1 MLTCVNT
8 NKTSSVPFKV
18 LTRDWFKTEEPQQT
32 SFYPPHTDSVHG
44 CKGRA
49 KSIADG
55 LPVWLRLCTINTL
68 GPMQTIPQI
77 SHLSFPLGSR
87 IPPAEEKAL
96 ASGLGC
102 EPFTLAPEASI
113 TRKSSAHSS
122 SSTPF
127 MSQASPFSSSLR
139 ASTLM
144 LQAGKEG
151 KEGRGGHGLEYEH
164 GSFMKLCTDDVTLM
178 LRQKNRLSYCM

>member
-1 MLTCVNT
+1 MAQRHARHQADPPLMHSFSLSRHRNGYIGMAR
-8 NKTSSVPFKV
+8 SV
-18 LTRDWFKTEEPQQT
+18 
-32 SFYPPHTDSVHG
+32 
-44 CKGRA
+44 
-49 KSIADG
+49 ADG

-96 ASGLGC
+96 ASGLDC
-102 EPFTLAPEASI
+102 EPFTLAPEAST

-122 SSTPF
+122 SSPF

-144 LQAGKEG
+144 LQAV
-151 KEGRGGHGLEYEH
+151 KEGRDRGGG
-164 GSFMKLCTDDVTLM
+164 GRATV
-178 LRQKNRLSYCM
+178 

>member
-1 MLTCVNT
+1 MRGNHSRHLSTPDPSSHT
-8 NKTSSVPFKV
+8 NS
-18 LTRDWFKTEEPQQT
+18 E
-32 SFYPPHTDSVHG
+32 HG

-49 KSIADG
+49 RSIAGG

-102 EPFTLAPEASI
+102 EPFTLASI

-151 KEGRGGHGLEYEH
+151 KGGPRFRIRAWFFH
-164 GSFMKLCTDDVTLM
+164 DVIH
-178 LRQKNRLSYCM
+178 

>member
-1 MLTCVNT
+1 MTKYIKSAVHLNFCHLNMGWSHNRHLSDPHPFFHAATT
-8 NKTSSVPFKV
+8 HGYRGMARSV
-18 LTRDWFKTEEPQQT
+18 T
-32 SFYPPHTDSVHG
+32 
-44 CKGRA
+44 
-49 KSIADG
+49 DG

-102 EPFTLAPEASI
+102 EPFTLAPEAST

-151 KEGRGGHGLEYEH
+151 RDRGEEGHGLEHEH
-164 GSFMKLCTDDVTLM
+164 VVLFCFFLYDVKS
-178 LRQKNRLSYCM
+178 RWAD

>member
-1 MLTCVNT
+1 MQC
-8 NKTSSVPFKV
+8 KTALRLLPMPLSDLKKNRKRNSTQSPPFHSHSK
-18 LTRDWFKTEEPQQT
+18 
-32 SFYPPHTDSVHG
+32 HG

-49 KSIADG
+49 RNIAGG

-102 EPFTLAPEASI
+102 EPFTLAPEGST

-127 MSQASPFSSSLR
+127 MSEASPLSSSLR

-151 KEGRGGHGLEYEH
+151 RGGGHGLEYLH
-164 GSFMKLCTDDVTLM
+164 SSVIM
-178 LRQKNRLSYCM
+178 

>member
-1 MLTCVNT
+1 M
-8 NKTSSVPFKV
+8 
-18 LTRDWFKTEEPQQT
+18 
-32 SFYPPHTDSVHG
+32 
-44 CKGRA
+44 
-49 KSIADG
+49 
-55 LPVWLRLCTINTL
+55 CTINTL

-87 IPPAEEKAL
+87 MLPTEEKAL
-96 ASGLGC
+96 ASGPGC

-122 SSTPF
+122 SSKPF
-127 MSQASPFSSSLR
+127 MSQASPFSSSTR

-151 KEGRGGHGLEYEH
+151 KGPGLRESLCHDGMYSKMVIDQCEIDSVTGERDSLLCSMRLTH
-164 GSFMKLCTDDVTLM
+164 DKCCLTDVWLLFCPLYLVDHLPDSFTDEPLQEKKHFVIIILI
-178 LRQKNRLSYCM
+178 

>member
-1 MLTCVNT
+1 MNRKCH
-8 NKTSSVPFKV
+8 SSTQSSPF
-18 LTRDWFKTEEPQQT
+18 
-32 SFYPPHTDSVHG
+32 HTDSQHG
-44 CKGRA
+44 CRGRA
-49 KSIADG
+49 RNIAGG

-102 EPFTLAPEASI
+102 EPFSLAPEEST

-127 MSQASPFSSSLR
+127 IMSQASPLSSSLR

-144 LQAGKEG
+144 LQAGREG
-151 KEGRGGHGLEYEH
+151 KGGPRFRIRANFCYHV
-164 GSFMKLCTDDVTLM
+164 KL
-178 LRQKNRLSYCM
+178 

>member
-1 MLTCVNT
+1 MLTVNIM
-8 NKTSSVPFKV
+8 
-18 LTRDWFKTEEPQQT
+18 
-32 SFYPPHTDSVHG
+32 G
-44 CKGRA
+44 A
-49 KSIADG
+49 KEGQEGFADV

-87 IPPAEEKAL
+87 IPPAEVKAL

-151 KEGRGGHGLEYEH
+151 KEGGHGLEHEH
-164 GSFMKLCTDDVTLM
+164 DVIIH
-178 LRQKNRLSYCM
+178 

>member
-1 MLTCVNT
+1 MRRSHSRHLTNPHPSFHT
-8 NKTSSVPFKV
+8 NS
-18 LTRDWFKTEEPQQT
+18 E
-32 SFYPPHTDSVHG
+32 HG

-49 KSIADG
+49 RSIADG

-68 GPMQTIPQI
+68 GPMQIIPQI

-102 EPFTLAPEASI
+102 EPFTLVPEASI

-127 MSQASPFSSSLR
+127 MSQVSPFSSSLR

-151 KEGRGGHGLEYEH
+151 KGGPRFRIRAWFFH
-164 GSFMKLCTDDVTLM
+164 DVI
-178 LRQKNRLSYCM
+178 Y

>member
-1 MLTCVNT
+1 MEGSHSRHLSTPHP
-8 NKTSSVPFKV
+8 SS
-18 LTRDWFKTEEPQQT
+18 LY
-32 SFYPPHTDSVHG
+32 SDSEHG

-49 KSIADG
+49 RSVADG

-102 EPFTLAPEASI
+102 EPFTLAPEAST
-113 TRKSSAHSS
+113 TRKSSAHSSS

-151 KEGRGGHGLEYEH
+151 KGGPRFRIRAWFFH
-164 GSFMKLCTDDVTLM
+164 DVMYAKDGQFISVILI
-178 LRQKNRLSYCM
+178 L

>member
-1 MLTCVNT
+1 MRRSHFLTLIHPFSHWTWVQRRGR
-8 NKTSSVPFKV
+8 SV
-18 LTRDWFKTEEPQQT
+18 
-32 SFYPPHTDSVHG
+32 
-44 CKGRA
+44 
-49 KSIADG
+49 ADG

-122 SSTPF
+122 SSSAPF
-127 MSQASPFSSSLR
+127 MSQDSPFSSSLR

-144 LQAGKEG
+144 LQAGKKG
-151 KEGRGGHGLEYEH
+151 QGGRGGGHGLEYEH
-164 GSFMKLCTDDVTLM
+164 VFLFYMMLHSKDGQVVSMILM
-178 LRQKNRLSYCM
+178 LWH

>member
-1 MLTCVNT
+1 
-8 NKTSSVPFKV
+8 
-18 LTRDWFKTEEPQQT
+18 
-32 SFYPPHTDSVHG
+32 
-44 CKGRA
+44 
-49 KSIADG
+49 
-55 LPVWLRLCTINTL
+55 
-68 GPMQTIPQI
+68 MQTIPQI

-102 EPFTLAPEASI
+102 EPFTLASI

-151 KEGRGGHGLEYEH
+151 RGEGGPRFRIRAMLGSYTLCYKTTDGQFVSLRTASVLLILPASACEVVLDVSVFILHDHHNYHICFYQYDSVHSLLPLSGLWTVQHRG
-164 GSFMKLCTDDVTLM
+164 
-178 LRQKNRLSYCM
+178 

>member
-1 MLTCVNT
+1 MLHQDLNFCILQSEQLHYC
-8 NKTSSVPFKV
+8 K
-18 LTRDWFKTEEPQQT
+18 EEPPLIH
-32 SFYPPHTDSVHG
+32 PPYSDSEYG

-49 KSIADG
+49 RSIAGG

-122 SSTPF
+122 STTPF
-127 MSQASPFSSSLR
+127 MSQDSPFSSSLR

-151 KEGRGGHGLEYEH
+151 KGGPRFRIRACFFHSVIYYL
-164 GSFMKLCTDDVTLM
+164 
-178 LRQKNRLSYCM
+178 LRNLPH